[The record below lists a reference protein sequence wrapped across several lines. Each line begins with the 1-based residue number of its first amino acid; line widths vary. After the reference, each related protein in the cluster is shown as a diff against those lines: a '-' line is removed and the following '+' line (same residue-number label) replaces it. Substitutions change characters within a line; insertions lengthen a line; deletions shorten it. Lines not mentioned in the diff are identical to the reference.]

1 MITDSITISVHDNY
15 EWSIA
20 SRRQRRSTQIDMSVG
35 GPLTDTQ
42 VIALF
47 KEWVIEGAPSPSRV
61 CQILDSARASEKAKV

>member
-1 MITDSITISVHDNY
+1 MITDSITINVHDNY

-20 SRRQRRSTQIDMSVG
+20 SYSGGEQDMSVG

-61 CQILDSARASEKAKV
+61 CEILDSIRTSGKAKV